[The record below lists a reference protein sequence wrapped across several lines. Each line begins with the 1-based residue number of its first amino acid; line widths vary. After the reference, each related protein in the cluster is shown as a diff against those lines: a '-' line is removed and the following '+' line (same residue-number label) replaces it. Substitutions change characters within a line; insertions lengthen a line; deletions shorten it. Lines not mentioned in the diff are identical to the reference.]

1 MPTYVFLN
9 SDTNEIEEH
18 SMSYKVYDEFL
29 SKNPQLTRYYSA
41 ENLPSFGDGVRM
53 NTPGMGKADSTFEK
67 YVINRIKESVPN
79 NTLHKTHKTKA
90 PREW

>member
-29 SKNPQLTRYYSA
+29 SNNPHLTRYYSP
-41 ENLPSFGDGVRM
+41 ENLPVFSDGVRM
-53 NTPGMGKADSTFEK
+53 NTPGMGKADSTFEIGRAH
-67 YVINRIKESVPN
+67 V
-79 NTLHKTHKTKA
+79 
-90 PREW
+90 